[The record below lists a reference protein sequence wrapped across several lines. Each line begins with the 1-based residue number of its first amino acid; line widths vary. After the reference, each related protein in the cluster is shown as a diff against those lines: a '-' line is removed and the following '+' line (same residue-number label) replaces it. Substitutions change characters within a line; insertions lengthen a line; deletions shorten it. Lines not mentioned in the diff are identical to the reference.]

1 VNIRRSSHIAL
12 VLAGLVALGLPR
24 SARAQNAGAEAPGAP
39 AAGAGEAAKPGQP
52 AMPRPLNYQPPAYPP
67 EAEKAGLEATVTL
80 QLDIDKQGKV
90 TNAVVI
96 EPAGHG
102 FDESAIEA
110 AKKLEFEPARKA
122 DGTPAPARILYRY
135 SFTLKKAEPEAEPQ
149 GPSRPGQAAD
159 PSESLRG
166 LVLASGGDVPLPGAT
181 VIISGPTGQTEATV
195 DIEGNFRLEGLGPGK
210 YRVIVTAPGYDALS
224 VEEQIGE
231 GETIEVKYRLV
242 SSTDGLEVVVRGARA
257 PREVTKRTLQ
267 KREIDRIPGTNG
279 DAIRSLQNLPGVAR
293 APSIAGILLVRG
305 SAPQDT
311 QTFVDGTQVPL
322 IYHFGGLSSV
332 VPTEM
337 LDRIDF
343 YPGNFSA
350 QYGRVMGGIVDVSLR
365 SPKNDG
371 KYHGMLQAD
380 LVDAR
385 GLVEGPVPFTKN
397 KIRFAAAAR
406 RSYIDA
412 WLGPTLR
419 AAGAGVTQAPVYYDY
434 QLILEG
440 NPTPSSSLRF
450 AFFGSD
456 DSLALIA
463 DQPPPGE
470 PALSGN
476 VGLHT
481 GFNRI
486 QLRYDND
493 IDDKNRIAFV
503 AALGKD
509 EIDFAVGPFFFLLD
523 SYSISERFE
532 YTRRISKGITL
543 NAGLDVFTSYADVAY
558 RGPAPPRPGEP
569 QGGPFSTRPLIEST
583 FGDWICYPAGYV
595 ELELAPSSRA
605 KIVPGV
611 RVESF
616 NVAKGVYV
624 SPRVNGRVDIVQ
636 GFPRTTLKGGLGVFT
651 QPPQFQEA
659 IPPFGKDGLSA
670 NRALHYA
677 AGFEQDFTRN
687 IELSVEGF
695 FKQLDRL
702 VTPTPAPRGGGTDY
716 QNVGTGRIFGGE
728 FLLKYK
734 ADDRFFGWIA
744 YTLSRS
750 LRTAQPGAEERPV
763 NFDQTHI
770 LTALGSYRLG
780 NGWEFGARY
789 RIVSGNLVT
798 PNVCN
803 FEDPGCIPNR
813 ANSLYNATVGT
824 YVALPYSGP
833 ASERL
838 PLFHQLDLRVD
849 KRFRFKTWQLS
860 FYLDVQ
866 NVYNNQNVE
875 GVNYNF
881 NYTARQYPTGRPIL
895 PSFGIRGDF

>member
-1 VNIRRSSHIAL
+1 VNIRRPSHIAL
-12 VLAGLVALGLPR
+12 VLAGLVTSSLSG
-24 SARAQNAGAEAPGAP
+24 SARAQDAGAAAPGAP
-39 AAGAGEAAKPGQP
+39 QAPAGEARKPGEP

-80 QLDIDKQGKV
+80 QLDIDRQGKV
-90 TNAVVI
+90 KNAVVI

-135 SFTLKKAEPEAEPQ
+135 SFTLKKAAPQ
-149 GPSRPGQAAD
+149 APPGDDRPGQTDEA
-159 PSESLRG
+159 SESLRG

-195 DIEGNFRLEGLGPGK
+195 DTEGNFRLEGLGPGK

-224 VEEQIGE
+224 IEEQIGE
-231 GETIEVKYRLV
+231 GEAIEVKYRLV
-242 SSTDGLEVVVRGARA
+242 ASTDGLEVVVRGARA

-293 APSIAGILLVRG
+293 PPSILGVLLVRG

-311 QTFVDGTQVPL
+311 QTFVDGTPVPL

-397 KIRFAAAAR
+397 KVRFAAAGR

-412 WLGPTLR
+412 WLGPTLS
-419 AAGAGVTQAPVYYDY
+419 AAGASVTQAPVYYDY
-434 QLILEG
+434 QLLLET
-440 NPTPSSSLRF
+440 NPTPSSNLRF

-481 GFNRI
+481 GFNRL

-493 IDDKNRIAFV
+493 IDEKNRIAGV
-503 AALGKD
+503 LALGKD
-509 EIDFAVGPFFFLLD
+509 ELDFEVGPFFFFLD
-523 SYSISERFE
+523 LYTITGRAE
-532 YTRRISKGITL
+532 YTRRVSKGITL
-543 NAGLDVFTSYADVAY
+543 NAGLDIFTSYADISY
-558 RGPAPPRPGEP
+558 RGPTLPRPGEP
-569 QGGPFSTRPLIEST
+569 QGGPFSTRPPIEAKL
-583 FGDWICYPAGYV
+583 GDWFVFPAGYV
-595 ELELAPSSRA
+595 ELEIAPSSRA
-605 KIVPGV
+605 KLVPGV
-611 RVESF
+611 RVETFS
-616 NVAKGVYV
+616 AAEGVYV
-624 SPRVNGRVDIVQ
+624 SPRVNGRVDIAQ
-636 GFPRTTLKGGLGVFT
+636 GYPRTTLKGGLGVFT

-659 IPPFGKDGLSA
+659 IPPFGNAGLSA

-677 AGFEQDFTRN
+677 LGAEQDITRN

-695 FKQLDRL
+695 YKQLDRL
-702 VTPTPAPRGGGTDY
+702 ITAAPDPRGGGTDY
-716 QNVGTGRIFGGE
+716 RNIGKGRIFGGE

-750 LRTAQPGAEERPV
+750 LRTASPNVEERPV
-763 NFDQTHI
+763 SFDQTHI

-803 FEDPGCIPNR
+803 FEEPGCVPNR
-813 ANSLYNATVGT
+813 ANSLYNASVGN

-866 NVYNNQNVE
+866 NIYNNQNVE

-881 NYTARQYPTGRPIL
+881 NYTTRAYTTGLPIL
-895 PSFGIRGDF
+895 PSFGMRGDF